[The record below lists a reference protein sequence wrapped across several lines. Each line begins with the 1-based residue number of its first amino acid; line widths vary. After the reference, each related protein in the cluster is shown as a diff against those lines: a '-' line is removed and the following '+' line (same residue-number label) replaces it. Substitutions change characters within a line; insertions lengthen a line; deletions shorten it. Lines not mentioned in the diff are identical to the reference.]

1 MQRLNPALPKALKVF
16 RKLNGKLGSP
26 AQNAAAR
33 EGLLTGDI
41 AYFDRDATG
50 FHRWILPDFFDSWRF
65 LPRLLPFAIRLG
77 ISPERMRDFRFTTPD
92 TTLTL
97 AAIHSRGAA
106 YAQECAT
113 VVSRT
118 HAFRYLAKE
127 LGVANPPLVTWSKQ
141 MSENI
146 TWIENNVLYPYY
158 DLADSGA
165 TYHLKR
171 GGMNL
176 DEEQLW
182 FLIDFAHTVA
192 HSDHPDATR
201 LSERIFDLVCAC
213 DELDPGAIKRYSG
226 IPIPTEL
233 AHLQTESVTAHAE
246 NGRITIDLREP
257 TDQILTFLIRLL
269 SGTDFPQDFTLTV
282 RHRGETPQ
290 EKTMSEFLERFE
302 SSPLKP
308 QLEAVLGRDDSFYIY
323 R

>member
-1 MQRLNPALPKALKVF
+1 MQRLNPALPEALKVF
-16 RKLNGKLGSP
+16 RKLEGKLGSP

-33 EGLLTGDI
+33 EGLLSGDI

-50 FHRWILPDFFDSWRF
+50 FHRWILPGFFDSWRF
-65 LPRLLPFAIRLG
+65 LPKLLPFAIRLG

-92 TTLTL
+92 TALTL

-106 YAQECAT
+106 YAQECT
-113 VVSRT
+113 QVVSRT
-118 HAFRYLAKE
+118 HAFRHLAKE
-127 LGVANPPLVTWSKQ
+127 LGVAEPPLVTWSQQ
-141 MSENI
+141 MSDNL

-171 GGMNL
+171 GDMNP

-182 FLIDFAHTVA
+182 FLSEFAHTVA
-192 HSDHPDATR
+192 HSDHPDAAR
-201 LSERIFDLVCAC
+201 LSQRIFDLVCAC

-226 IPIPTEL
+226 IPIPADLT
-233 AHLQTESVTAHAE
+233 HLETESVTAHAE

-257 TDQILTFLIRLL
+257 TGEILTFLIRLL

-290 EKTMSEFLERFE
+290 EETMSEFLERFE
-302 SSPLKP
+302 SSPLKQ